1 MSSPSALLDISALSQ
16 EAGVTSRTIRYYGE
30 KGLLKADH
38 RGAGGR
44 RMFGPDALER
54 LLFIGRLKNLG
65 LTLEEIGT
73 LNQSFDRGKTAAML
87 GDLES
92 LLHDRRLEVAARIKE
107 LQHLDQELAA
117 YQKRIRTKRNS

>member
-1 MSSPSALLDISALSQ
+1 MNPPPDLLDIGALSK
-16 EAGVTSRTIRYYGE
+16 EAGVSSRTIRYYGE
-30 KGLLKADH
+30 KGLLTAKH

-44 RMFGPDALER
+44 RMFGSDALER

-87 GDLES
+87 DDLEA
-92 LLHDRRLEVAARIKE
+92 LLHLRRQEVSVRIEE

-117 YQKRIRTKRNS
+117 YQERIRTKRNS

>member
-1 MSSPSALLDISALSQ
+1 
-16 EAGVTSRTIRYYGE
+16 
-30 KGLLKADH
+30 
-38 RGAGGR
+38 
-44 RMFGPDALER
+44 MFGPDALER